1 MSPPQTQ
8 SACLLP
14 AKRRRTVRMLRE
26 FRRRQILKFT
36 GGLALALCL
45 TPSSVSGMSYDEDSR
60 TLTVA
65 IQADLSLITD
75 FWRSQFRNTAEE
87 NPTSPD
93 LGDAANSHAP
103 RSSVVGAPSTM
114 TEELVPEVDGDLPI
128 ATESDALT
136 VAAVDSET
144 LAMSDWE
151 SAESR
156 AGNSRGKTFTKDGPS
171 MVTAIVGVVGLIVV
185 FGAYLKGKS

>member
-1 MSPPQTQ
+1 
-8 SACLLP
+8 
-14 AKRRRTVRMLRE
+14 
-26 FRRRQILKFT
+26 
-36 GGLALALCL
+36 
-45 TPSSVSGMSYDEDSR
+45 
-60 TLTVA
+60 
-65 IQADLSLITD
+65 
-75 FWRSQFRNTAEE
+75 
-87 NPTSPD
+87 
-93 LGDAANSHAP
+93 
-103 RSSVVGAPSTM
+103 M

-151 SAESR
+151 SAKKKV